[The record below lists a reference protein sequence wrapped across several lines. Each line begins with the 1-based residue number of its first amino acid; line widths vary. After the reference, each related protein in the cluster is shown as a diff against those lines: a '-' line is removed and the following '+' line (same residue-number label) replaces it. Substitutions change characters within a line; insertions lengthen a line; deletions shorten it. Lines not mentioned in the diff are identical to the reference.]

1 LRRQELSSFFIVISH
16 PLFFQGVPPFSK
28 KAALF
33 EKKAALFEKNERRFF
48 QGAAPLIVKTI
59 FFWKKTKKILQK
71 FALFV
76 KFCLSLHR

>member
-16 PLFFQGVPPFSK
+16 PFFQGVPPFSK

-59 FFWKKTKKILQK
+59 FF
-71 FALFV
+71 
-76 KFCLSLHR
+76 